1 MWRGA
6 GSDMISWR
14 RKLHFLFGD
23 LTLILVAL
31 GFLVLINFL
40 SYRHFVRLDLTENG
54 IYTLSDSSRSVV
66 NKLSDPVTI
75 QCFFSKKAPPEL
87 AALKQQIADL
97 IEEYRASGKGKI
109 KVIFSDPADNVL
121 LQKRVQIMGIPQVQ
135 MNVYEK
141 DQAQITNVYMGMA
154 ISYEDRQ
161 EILPFVKDAK
171 NLEYDV
177 TSAILR
183 LIKNERKR
191 IVFLTGGEEYDL
203 NGRFGT
209 VRKILEPLYD
219 LAAFPPAAVDAIP
232 TGTDLLVVVSP
243 EEIPE
248 KTKYAIDQY
257 VMRGGKVFF
266 LIDRVNIDGG
276 TMTASRRVSNLED
289 LIASY
294 GVKVTQ
300 DLVLDRFNTAINF
313 RTGFTVLRVPY
324 AFYPKVVKAGFAP
337 DNTIVNRLETL
348 SLPWITALD
357 VMEKPGVKSTIL
369 ARSSPHGWLQRG
381 MYNISPAQEFNPPAD
396 EIRSYP
402 LIVLLEGKF
411 TSFYAD
417 SATEE
422 TQERNSGRTEPI
434 RSIQSQR
441 DTKILVMGNAR
452 FLADG
457 FISAPGNADF
467 FLNAVDCFTW
477 GDDLIGIRS
486 KKMLNRPLPILTEKQ
501 KKLVKYGNMI
511 GVPLLVV
518 LTGGLRF
525 YWRQRRK
532 NAYAKEKAV

>member
-1 MWRGA
+1 MINWRQ
-6 GSDMISWR
+6 
-14 RKLHFLFGD
+14 KLHFLFGD
-23 LTLILVAL
+23 LTLILVVL

-40 SYRHFVRLDLTENG
+40 SYRHFVRLDLTENR
-54 IYTLSDSSRSVV
+54 IYTLSESSRTVV

-97 IEEYRASGKGKI
+97 LEEYRVSGKGKV
-109 KVIFSDPADNVL
+109 KVIFSDPADNAL
-121 LQKRVQIMGIPQVQ
+121 LQKRVQVMGIPQVQ

-141 DQAQITNVYMGMA
+141 DQAQITNVYMGVA

-171 NLEYDV
+171 NLEYDI

-183 LIKNERKR
+183 LLKNERKR

-203 NGRFGT
+203 NGPFGT

-219 LAAFPPAAVDAIP
+219 LTAFHPTAVDAIP
-232 TGTDLLVVVSP
+232 AGTDLLIVVSP
-243 EEIPE
+243 EGIPE
-248 KTKYAIDQY
+248 KTKHAIDQF
-257 VMRGGKVFF
+257 VMHGGKIFF

-294 GVKVTQ
+294 GVRVTQ

-313 RTGFTVLRVPY
+313 RTGFTILRVPY
-324 AFYPKVVKAGFAP
+324 AFYPKVVKAGFAS
-337 DNTIVNRLETL
+337 DNAIVNRLEAL
-348 SLPWITALD
+348 SLPWVTALE
-357 VMEKPGVKSTIL
+357 VVEKPDVKSTIL
-369 ARSSPHGWLQRG
+369 ARSSPYSWLQRG
-381 MYNISPAQEFNPPAD
+381 MYNISPAQEFNPPAG
-396 EIRSYP
+396 ELRSYP

-411 TSFYAD
+411 SSFPHGSTAGD
-417 SATEE
+417 SRE
-422 TQERNSGRTEPI
+422 QNLGRAKPVLPI
-434 RSIQSQR
+434 RSQK

-457 FISAPGNADF
+457 FIAAPGNADF
-467 FLNAVDCFTW
+467 FLNAVDWFTW

-486 KKMLNRPLPILTEKQ
+486 KKMLSRPLPILTEKQ
-501 KKLVKYGNMI
+501 KRFIKYGNMI

-518 LTGGLRF
+518 LTGVLRF
-525 YWRQRRK
+525 YLRQRRK
-532 NAYAKEKAV
+532 NAYLKGKTA